1 MLAEIAIANAAFGV
15 IKEAISNGKEIYDV
29 GAQVSQFFDSKTE
42 LQKKANK
49 NGYRSDLQAF
59 MELEK
64 LKEMEDHLKD
74 QMIYAGRPGMWEE
87 WLNFQKEAK
96 EARELAAREK
106 LRKKRETLELLLYSF
121 YGLCG
126 FIIVVPL
133 VFLILAALK

>member
-1 MLAEIAIANAAFGV
+1 MLAEIAAANAAFQV
-15 IKEAISNGKEIYDV
+15 IKHAIGNGKEIYDV
-29 GAQVSQFFDSKTE
+29 GSQVSQFFDSKTE

-64 LKEMEDHLKD
+64 VKEMEDHLKD

-106 LRKKRETLELLLYSF
+106 LRKRRETLELLLYSF

-126 FIIVVPL
+126 FLIVVPL

>member
-29 GAQVSQFFDSKTE
+29 GAQVGQFFDSKTE

-64 LKEMEDHLKD
+64 VKEMEDHLKD

-126 FIIVVPL
+126 FLIVVPL

>member
-1 MLAEIAIANAAFGV
+1 MLAEIAAANAAFQV
-15 IKEAISNGKEIYDV
+15 IKHAIGNGKEIYDV
-29 GAQVSQFFDSKTE
+29 GSQVSQFFDSKTE

-64 LKEMEDHLKD
+64 VKEMEDHLKD

-96 EARELAAREK
+96 EARELAAKEK
-106 LRKKRETLELLLYSF
+106 LRKRRETLELLLYSF

-126 FIIVVPL
+126 FLIVVPL

>member
-1 MLAEIAIANAAFGV
+1 
-15 IKEAISNGKEIYDV
+15 
-29 GAQVSQFFDSKTE
+29 
-42 LQKKANK
+42 
-49 NGYRSDLQAF
+49 

-64 LKEMEDHLKD
+64 VKEMEDHLKD

-96 EARELAAREK
+96 EARELAAKEK

-126 FIIVVPL
+126 FLIVVPL

>member
-1 MLAEIAIANAAFGV
+1 MLAEIAAANAAFQV
-15 IKEAISNGKEIYDV
+15 IKHAIGNGKEIYDV

-64 LKEMEDHLKD
+64 VKEMEDHLKD

-106 LRKKRETLELLLYSF
+106 LRKRRETLELLLYSF